1 MNHSSPSASRADAP
15 ASAQSAPSGPAVAT
29 ATDQRWGEVT
39 ADSFP
44 DQPSPRE
51 TFAAA
56 LWDFDGTL
64 VDSEPTWQQAAT
76 EVMAELGHEWTT
88 EEHQQLIGKALLD
101 SAAIMID
108 TAGRDDLTPEK
119 VVDDLVDRVATRIR
133 EAEIDWV
140 PGALPMLEA
149 LSRAQVPCALVSAS
163 YRPVLEA
170 VLDRL
175 PGMFEVVVA
184 GDEVTHGKPDP
195 EPYLRASA
203 LLGVRSGDCIVF
215 EDSLPG
221 TASGQS
227 SGATVIAVR
236 NHIDLPTAPRRV
248 NLNTLLGQSPESL
261 VPQVIAAREVAA
273 TEGTR

>member
-1 MNHSSPSASRADAP
+1 M
-15 ASAQSAPSGPAVAT
+15 
-29 ATDQRWGEVT
+29 T

-44 DQPSPRE
+44 DQASPRE

-64 VDSEPTWQQAAT
+64 VDTEPIWMESAI
-76 EVMAELGHEWTT
+76 EVMADLGSDWSA

-101 SAAIMID
+101 SARVLLAA
-108 TAGRDDLTPEK
+108 AGRSDVTPEQ
-119 VVDDLVDRVATRIR
+119 VVDDLVTKVAAKIR
-133 EAEIDWV
+133 ESDIDWV

-163 YRPVLEA
+163 YRPVLDA

-175 PGMFEVVVA
+175 PGLFEVVVS
-184 GDEVTHGKPDP
+184 GDEVTRGKPDP

-215 EDSLPG
+215 EDSIPG
-221 TASGQS
+221 TASGQA

-248 NLNTLLGQSPESL
+248 NLNTLEGQSPQSL
-261 VPQVIAAREVAA
+261 VPQVLAARAA
-273 TEGTR
+273 ANAEGAR

>member
-1 MNHSSPSASRADAP
+1 MNQFSPSASRADAP
-15 ASAQSAPSGPAVAT
+15 TSDHTSSSVS
-29 ATDQRWGEVT
+29 TDQRWNEAEITV
-39 ADSFP
+39 DSFP

-51 TFAAA
+51 AFAAA

-64 VDSEPTWQQAAT
+64 VDSEPTWQGAVT
-76 EVMAELGHEWTT
+76 EMMAEFGHEWTA

-108 TAGRDDLTPEK
+108 TAGRHDLAPAE
-119 VVDDLVDRVATRIR
+119 VVDDLVQRVAKKIR
-133 EAEIDWV
+133 EAEIAWV

-175 PGMFEVVVA
+175 PGLFEVVVA
-184 GDEVTHGKPDP
+184 GDDVTHGKPDP

-248 NLNTLLGQSPESL
+248 NLNTLQGQSPESL